1 MYDSFNCVWS
11 RTPCTRS
18 KLTIKRENKTKRSKQ
33 ENVYFREQV
42 RVIKLKIN
50 MNISLDI
57 LIAYR

>member
-11 RTPCTRS
+11 RTPFTRS

-42 RVIKLKIN
+42 KLKIN

>member
-1 MYDSFNCVWS
+1 MCDSFNCVWS
-11 RTPCTRS
+11 RTPFTRS

-33 ENVYFREQV
+33 ENVYFREQI

>member
-1 MYDSFNCVWS
+1 MNDSFNWVWP
-11 RTPCTRS
+11 RTPFTRS

-42 RVIKLKIN
+42 KLKIN

>member
-1 MYDSFNCVWS
+1 MYDSFNCVWP
-11 RTPCTRS
+11 RTPFTRS

-42 RVIKLKIN
+42 KLKIN